1 MRPQR
6 WVPLHLRPYG
16 AWAFVASG
24 FGYMLA
30 GGALAAAMG
39 FRWLPATLWIPA
51 HTHVLLLGWMTFL
64 IYGLGYLMLP
74 LGLTGRYPLSE
85 RAAWTQFW
93 LAHAATVGVAA
104 GTLLARMEHPLA
116 HMVVLGGG
124 VAQMLAA
131 LIFAINIVGP
141 VFRAAPTSA
150 PRFDIRPT
158 T

>member
-1 MRPQR
+1 MTPR

-16 AWAFVASG
+16 GWAFVASG
-24 FGYMLA
+24 FAYMLV
-30 GGALAAAMG
+30 GGALATAMG
-39 FRWLPATLWIPA
+39 LRWLAAPLWIPA
-51 HTHVLLLGWMTFL
+51 HTHMFLVGWMTFL

-85 RAAWTQFW
+85 RAAWAQFW
-93 LAHAATVGVAA
+93 LAHAATWGVAA

-116 HMVVLGGG
+116 HPVILAGG
-124 VAQMLAA
+124 VAQLLAA
-131 LIFAINIVGP
+131 SIFAINIVGP
-141 VFRAAPTSA
+141 AFRAAPPTA